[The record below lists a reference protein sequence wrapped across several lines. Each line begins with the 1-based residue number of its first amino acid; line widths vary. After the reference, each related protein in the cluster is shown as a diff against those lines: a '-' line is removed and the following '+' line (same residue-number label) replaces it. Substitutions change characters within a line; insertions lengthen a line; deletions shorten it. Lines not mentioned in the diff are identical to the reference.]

1 MYVCVYVYVRTHTF
15 MCVDVYV
22 CIYTHRNTHTHTSPL
37 QHKALGN
44 FLQGKGL
51 FCQSCKPAGKV

>member
-22 CIYTHRNTHTHTSPL
+22 CIYTHRNTHTHFTSAA
-37 QHKALGN
+37 QGLGE
-44 FLQGKGL
+44 FPTGKGP